1 MKLTLCLYIW
11 LSLFFYTQ
19 PNILISGEQ
28 RKNADFYLAKAKE
41 YLSQMIDSPE
51 CPILKKPIKEFT
63 E

>member
-1 MKLTLCLYIW
+1 
-11 LSLFFYTQ
+11 
-19 PNILISGEQ
+19 LISGEQ

-51 CPILKKPIKEFT
+51 CPILKKAIKEFT